1 MPYRRLPNTDQARL
15 RSLEKVIELERL
27 TMADLP
33 ISFKLLNEA
42 KTQYP
47 LFLNLIQQYNQ
58 TFDSQVSA
66 NRKYQ
71 QIVKNARLYI
81 SHFIQVLN
89 LTVLR
94 NEIKKDYKRFYK
106 LDPEDFTVPDLTNEQ
121 AITEWG
127 KNIIEGENERLRNS
141 GAPLQNPS
149 VAKLKV
155 HFDIFKEY
163 KNSQKVFQSSTARN
177 LECVASMRLK
187 IDEIIKEVWDSIENN
202 YKDLPPYKRW
212 KVCSDCG
219 IIYYYRKGE
228 AVLTPADDIKFVREQ
243 KKEQF

>member
-15 RSLEKVIELERL
+15 RSLEKVIELEHL
-27 TMADLP
+27 SMAELP
-33 ISFKLLNEA
+33 VSFKLLNEA
-42 KTQYP
+42 KSQYP
-47 LFLNLIQQYNQ
+47 LFLNMIQQYNQ
-58 TFDSQVSA
+58 TFENQVSA
-66 NRKYQ
+66 NKKYQ

-89 LTVLR
+89 LTVIR
-94 NEIKKDYKRFYK
+94 NAIKKDYKRFYK
-106 LDPEDFTVPDLTNEQ
+106 LDPDDFTVPNLTNEQ

-127 KNIIEGENERLRNS
+127 KNITECENERLRNG

-149 VAKLKV
+149 VAKVKV

-163 KNSQKVFQSSTARN
+163 KNSQKVFQTSTARN
-177 LECVASMRLK
+177 LECVATMRLK
-187 IDEIIKEVWDSIENN
+187 VDELIKEIWDAIENT

-212 KVCSDCG
+212 KLCSDCG

-228 AVLTPADDIKFVREQ
+228 EVLTPVSDIRFLEEQ
-243 KKEQF
+243 KKEQ

>member
-15 RSLEKVIELERL
+15 RSLEKVIELEHL
-27 TMADLP
+27 SMAELP
-33 ISFKLLNEA
+33 VSFKLLNEA
-42 KTQYP
+42 KSQYP
-47 LFLNLIQQYNQ
+47 LFLNMIQQYNQ
-58 TFDSQVSA
+58 TFENQVAA
-66 NRKYQ
+66 NKKYQ

-89 LTVLR
+89 LTVIR

-106 LDPEDFTVPDLTNEQ
+106 LDPDDFTVPDLTNEQ

-127 KNIIEGENERLRNS
+127 KNIIEGENERLRNG

-149 VAKLKV
+149 VAKVKV

-163 KNSQKVFQSSTARN
+163 KNSQKVFQTSTARN
-177 LECVASMRLK
+177 LECVASMRFK
-187 IDEIIKEVWDSIENN
+187 VDEIIKEIWDAIENN

-212 KVCSDCG
+212 KLCSDCG

-228 AVLTPADDIKFVREQ
+228 EVLTPASDIRFLEEQ
-243 KKEQF
+243 KKEQ

>member
-15 RSLEKVIELERL
+15 RSLEKVIELEHL
-27 TMADLP
+27 SMAELP
-33 ISFKLLNEA
+33 VSFKLLNEA
-42 KTQYP
+42 KSQYP
-47 LFLNLIQQYNQ
+47 LFLNMIQQYNQ
-58 TFDSQVSA
+58 TFENQVSA
-66 NRKYQ
+66 NKKYQ

-89 LTVLR
+89 
-94 NEIKKDYKRFYK
+94 K
-106 LDPEDFTVPDLTNEQ
+106 LDPDDFTVPDLTNEQ

-127 KNIIEGENERLRNS
+127 KNIIEGENERLRNG

-149 VAKLKV
+149 VAKVKV

-163 KNSQKVFQSSTARN
+163 KNSQKVFQTSTARN
-177 LECVASMRLK
+177 LECVATMRLK
-187 IDEIIKEVWDSIENN
+187 VDELIKEIWDAIENT

-212 KVCSDCG
+212 KLCSDCG

-228 AVLTPADDIKFVREQ
+228 EVLTPVSDIRFLEEQ
-243 KKEQF
+243 KKEQ